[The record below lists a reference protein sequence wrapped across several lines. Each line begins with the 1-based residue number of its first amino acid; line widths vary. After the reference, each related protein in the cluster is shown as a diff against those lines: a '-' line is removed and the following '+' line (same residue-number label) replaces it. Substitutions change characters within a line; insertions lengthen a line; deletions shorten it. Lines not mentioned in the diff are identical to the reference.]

1 MESSLMNTFSSL
13 KVRVLVAVFLIIPE
27 VSFAETIW
35 CKNLNIGCT
44 TEAERAKAMRNCQ
57 MLADE
62 RYREALTESLANP
75 SIWQLVGSRSA
86 QDYAST
92 RARVMKDICI
102 KNSPEL
108 GK

>member
-1 MESSLMNTFSSL
+1 MRLLLAVGVLLFSE
-13 KVRVLVAVFLIIPE
+13 I
-27 VSFAETIW
+27 SFAETVW
-35 CKNLNIGCT
+35 CKNFNVGCT
-44 TEAERAKAMRNCQ
+44 TEAERAKAMRNCE

-62 RYREALTESLANP
+62 RFSDALTEALANP

-102 KNSPEL
+102 KNSPDL
-108 GK
+108 RK